1 MSEKY
6 NKQIFNKD
14 SFILKIDEG
23 AVIPMHH
30 PHYYNNRKNIELYKC
45 YRDIHSTVEIEKS
58 TYFISYDTFNKVE
71 KFVRDNF
78 DTLVEIAKRQENED
92 YEGGYNRI
100 IVKVDAILIIID
112 AYNTTNKEDF
122 NYINLFK
129 KQIVDML
136 TKNN

>member
-6 NKQIFNKD
+6 NKHVFNPD
-14 SFILKIDEG
+14 SFILEIYEG

-30 PHYYNNRKNIELYKC
+30 PHYYKDRKNIELYKC

-78 DTLVEIAKRQENED
+78 DTLVEIAKREKLEHI
-92 YEGGYNRI
+92 EGVDDRI

-112 AYNTTNKEDF
+112 VYNTTNKEDF
-122 NYINLFK
+122 NYLTLFK
-129 KQIVDML
+129 KQIIDML
-136 TKNN
+136 TNNN

>member
-6 NKQIFNKD
+6 NKRIFNKD

-23 AVIPMHH
+23 AVIPIHH

-45 YRDIHSTVEIEKS
+45 YRDIHSAVEIEKS

-71 KFVRDNF
+71 KFIRDNF
-78 DTLVEIAKRQENED
+78 DTLVEIAKRQENKN